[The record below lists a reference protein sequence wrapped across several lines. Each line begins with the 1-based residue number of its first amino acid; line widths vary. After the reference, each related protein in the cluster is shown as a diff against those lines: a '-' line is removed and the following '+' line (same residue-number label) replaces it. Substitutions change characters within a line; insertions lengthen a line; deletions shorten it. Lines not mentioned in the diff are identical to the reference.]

1 MRSVTLTVAA
11 HHAQLSRLFKPP
23 DQMLE
28 EDALDQTALMVFL
41 EEMEYVTNA
50 KLAKNSTNLQ
60 LLVLLQTVTP
70 DQSSSPMEVASN
82 V

>member
-1 MRSVTLTVAA
+1 
-11 HHAQLSRLFKPP
+11 
-23 DQMLE
+23 MLE